1 MADDLTPEQ
10 RRRNMQAIRSK
21 DTTIELRLRKALWER
36 GVRYRKNY
44 KKLIGKPDIA
54 ITKYKIAVFC
64 DSDYWHGYDWEN
76 RNQRIK
82 SNRDYWVPKIERNME
97 RDREVTVALQNEGW
111 LVLRFWEWQIRK
123 HLDEFYPTTDPQ
135 LFYRSVR
142 LVQEYK
148 ITKVLPGHHQLDIP
162 TSLIGEIEDG
172 FAQIER
178 NGQLKQGNG
187 LFEFRDFQIQI

>member
-10 RRRNMQAIRSK
+10 RRKNMQAIRSK
-21 DTTIELRLRKALWER
+21 DTTIELRMRKALWER

-76 RNQRIK
+76 RNQWIK
-82 SNRDYWVPKIERNME
+82 SNRSYWVPKIERNMK
-97 RDREVTVALQNEGW
+97 RDVEVTAALQRDGW

-123 HLDEFYPTTDPQ
+123 
-135 LFYRSVR
+135 
-142 LVQEYK
+142 
-148 ITKVLPGHHQLDIP
+148 QLDVCVEAV
-162 TSLIGEIEDG
+162 LRAVE
-172 FAQIER
+172 ER
-178 NGQLKQGNG
+178 KQL
-187 LFEFRDFQIQI
+187 R

>member
-10 RRRNMQAIRSK
+10 RRKNMQAIRSK
-21 DTTIELRLRKALWER
+21 DTTIELRLRKALWEC

-97 RDREVTVALQNEGW
+97 RDCEVTSALQSEGW

-123 HLDEFYPTTDPQ
+123 HLDECVEAVIQSIEARKQ
-135 LFYRSVR
+135 L
-142 LVQEYK
+142 
-148 ITKVLPGHHQLDIP
+148 
-162 TSLIGEIEDG
+162 
-172 FAQIER
+172 
-178 NGQLKQGNG
+178 
-187 LFEFRDFQIQI
+187 